1 MKIQWKDCCFFFHSW
16 EWLDYHLLL
25 HYLYSIPG
33 ISPTRLAVTWYIFFI
48 FSHQYLGRMKYIWF
62 ICYLSCKIILK
73 QGKPKCVHLI
83 LNVTGYLSNIS
94 VYTAQDCH
102 KWILLRPLLSVVEIC
117 LRMRKNWLIEEF
129 NFAGFLFK
137 SIIVFLCL
145 CLWMPIRTW
154 SEFQWLPVAL
164 SWYFMHFNRYFNR
177 SNEKV

>member
-1 MKIQWKDCCFFFHSW
+1 MKIQWKDCCFFHSW

-33 ISPTRLAVTWYIFFI
+33 ISPTRLAVTWYIFI

-117 LRMRKNWLIEEF
+117 LRMRKIDWLKNLILPAF
-129 NFAGFLFK
+129 FLNQ
-137 SIIVFLCL
+137 SL
-145 CLWMPIRTW
+145 
-154 SEFQWLPVAL
+154 
-164 SWYFMHFNRYFNR
+164 YFMFVPVDAN
-177 SNEKV
+177 

>member
-1 MKIQWKDCCFFFHSW
+1 MKIQWKDCCFFSFLRVARLPPPVTLFIFHSR
-16 EWLDYHLLL
+16 D
-25 HYLYSIPG
+25 IPYQVSSNL
-33 ISPTRLAVTWYIFFI
+33 IYFFI

-117 LRMRKNWLIEEF
+117 LRMRKIDWLKNLILPAF
-129 NFAGFLFK
+129 FLNQ
-137 SIIVFLCL
+137 SL
-145 CLWMPIRTW
+145 
-154 SEFQWLPVAL
+154 
-164 SWYFMHFNRYFNR
+164 YFMFVPVDAN
-177 SNEKV
+177 